1 MTQEFGTGPSAF
13 QDTQKHAPGRVPK
26 HDLDAE
32 AALLSALMLDPDA
45 AWPDVS
51 AILTRDDFYS
61 PANRLIYDAVGALS
75 AAGTPV
81 DALTVQSWLKARER
95 LAEVGGDP
103 YLARIIDK
111 APGLAMV
118 NVVAYAKAVLACSR
132 QRQAVA
138 LHQRLAAEGYGDVG
152 DVDEWLQRADGE
164 IHSLASGSGSS
175 AMSYKPFRDVLR
187 TTLQGIEASWRD
199 GCGTKRILTGLPS
212 LDEKLSMM
220 EGDLIIVGARPGMGK
235 TAFIGGMTTF
245 AVNSDLWPEA
255 EFAAWK
261 GEQIGAALH
270 TQEMSSDQIAMRLLC
285 SEAKVDLS
293 AIRRGHVGPGDWPL
307 LSEAVQRLSPLPLW
321 IDAKPGVSLDHI
333 RKNVRALKRE
343 CERRTRETKQAQSLR
358 LVVIDYLGL
367 MKLDGRKGATKSEF
381 VGDVT
386 RGLKQLAGDEGVVV
400 VLLAQLN
407 RGLESRDNKRP
418 VLSDL
423 RDSGEIEQD
432 ADSILFLYRH
442 GYYQKDYR
450 QDLAEII
457 IAKQRNGPPE
467 RVLVK
472 WTGAHTLFS
481 ELSDREKEDLRDE
494 AMDEARKPKAMNG
507 GKKW

>member
-1 MTQEFGTGPSAF
+1 MTQAYELDGGSDEPRASGPVPR
-13 QDTQKHAPGRVPK
+13 QD
-26 HDLDAE
+26 LEAE
-32 AALLSALMLDPDA
+32 MEILSAVMTEPLT
-45 AWPDVS
+45 WQDVDGS
-51 AILTRDDFYS
+51 IKASDFYS
-61 PANRLIYDAVGALS
+61 PANRQIFESFVALS
-75 AAGTPV
+75 AEGKPL

-95 LAEVGGDP
+95 LAFVGGQT
-103 YLARIIDK
+103 YLLRLVNRVAAR
-111 APGLAMV
+111 AEVPVRVAA
-118 NVVAYAKAVLACSR
+118 VVACSR
-132 QRQAVA
+132 QRQTVA
-138 LHQRLAAEGYGDVG
+138 LAQRVTAEGYGDVG
-152 DVDEWLQRADGE
+152 DVDAWAARTESEFAAIARGGTSVMGYE
-164 IHSLASGSGSS
+164 PI
-175 AMSYKPFRDVLR
+175 RDVLR
-187 TTLQGIEASWRD
+187 STLQGIEASWRD
-199 GCGTKRILTGLPS
+199 GCGTRRILTGLES

-245 AVNSDLWPEA
+245 AVNPDLWNDA

-261 GEQIGAALH
+261 GEAIGAAIH
-270 TQEMSSDQIAMRLLC
+270 TQEMPKDQIAMRLLC
-285 SEAKVDLS
+285 SEARVDLA
-293 AIRRGHVGPGDWPL
+293 AIRRGHVAGGDWDPL
-307 LSEAVQRLSPLPLW
+307 TKAAQKLSSLPLW
-321 IDAKPGVSLDHI
+321 IDAKAGITLDYI
-333 RKNVRALKRE
+333 RKNVRTLKRE
-343 CERRTRETKQAQSLR
+343 CERRSRELGQVHSLK
-358 LVVIDYLGL
+358 LIVIDYLGL
-367 MKLDGRKGATKSEF
+367 MRLDGRKGATKSEL

-386 RGLKQLAGDEGVVV
+386 RGLKQLAKDEGLVV
-400 VLLAQLN
+400 VLLSQLN

-481 ELSDREKEDLRDE
+481 ELSPAEKDDLRRE
-494 AMDEARKPKAMNG
+494 AMDEAQPKKLNG
-507 GKKW
+507 GNKW